1 MATTSY
7 LPDVAGAMAAG
18 ASFGDDAVAGAAV
31 DLLHGAGVRP
41 QDLSV
46 ISADASR
53 AARVAGDRAW
63 YPDKGGKG
71 RGGPFA
77 PLARLLARLLPG
89 GGLPTEIRSRY
100 GADLRAGRIV
110 LVAVAGGQPPDTLAA
125 LLTQAGGTGVG
136 QWWQRPAAIFAP
148 PELAGPF

>member
-1 MATTSY
+1 MATASY

-18 ASFGDDAVAGAAV
+18 ASFGGDAAAGAAV
-31 DLLHGAGVRP
+31 DLLHDSGVRP

-46 ISADASR
+46 IAADASR
-53 AARVAGDRAW
+53 GARIAGDRAW
-63 YPDKGGKG
+63 YLGKGGRG

-77 PLARLLARLLPG
+77 MLARLLPG
-89 GGLPTEIRSRY
+89 GGLPKEIRSRY
-100 GADLRAGRIV
+100 GPDLAAGRIV

>member
-1 MATTSY
+1 MATMSY
-7 LPDVAGAMAAG
+7 LPEVAGAMAAG
-18 ASFGDDAVAGAAV
+18 ACFGDDAAARTAV
-31 DLLHGAGVRP
+31 DLLHDSGVRP

-46 ISADASR
+46 VSSDASR
-53 AARVAGDRAW
+53 AAGIAGDRAW
-63 YPDKGGKG
+63 YLGKG
-71 RGGPFA
+71 RGGP
-77 PLARLLARLLPG
+77 LAVLARLLPG
-89 GGLPTEIRSRY
+89 GGLPKEIRSRY

>member
-1 MATTSY
+1 MATASY

-18 ASFGDDAVAGAAV
+18 ASFPDDAAARAAV
-31 DLLHGAGVRP
+31 DLLHGSGVRP

-46 ISADASR
+46 VTADAAR
-53 AARVAGDRAW
+53 ASGIAGDRAW
-63 YPDKGGKG
+63 YLGKG
-71 RGGPFA
+71 QRG
-77 PLARLLARLLPG
+77 PLRLLLRRLPG
-89 GGLPTEIRSRY
+89 GGVPKEIRSRY
-100 GADLRAGRIV
+100 RADLAAGRIV

-136 QWWQRPAAIFAP
+136 QWWQPPAAIFAP

>member
-18 ASFGDDAVAGAAV
+18 ASFAIDAAAVAAI
-31 DLLHGAGVRP
+31 DLLHDSGVRP

-46 ISADASR
+46 IARDAKR
-53 AARVAGDRAW
+53 AAWIARDRAW
-63 YPDKGGKG
+63 YPGKG
-71 RGGPFA
+71 RPGGLLGR
-77 PLARLLARLLPG
+77 LAQLRPA
-89 GGLPTEIRSRY
+89 GGLPNEIRKRY
-100 GADLRAGRIV
+100 GAELRVGRVV

-125 LLTQAGGTGVG
+125 LLAQAGGTAVG
-136 QWWQRPAAIFAP
+136 QWWQPPSGIFAP